1 MSIDASGTETVTDSG
16 YGSCTQD
23 KPTKQNT
30 DLGQETRLYNEIENT
45 DLENMKPIAGAEI
58 DESVY
63 SSTSSLSD
71 ASMSGY
77 VFAIAEEISD
87 AVSGSLVSEEMVDKI
102 CNALPRLLKGLSAS
116 IGSNATSQ
124 MHLDVMVFLRKYRR
138 NITAICR
145 EIITERPSWKSR
157 DDSEN
162 MSLTEKMSMWQG
174 IKDEVMEPADHV
186 ALEGLDID
194 SADDDDDDDDY
205 DYDDSSLE
213 ANLPGFEA
221 YKSLVRSDPSYGK
234 LIFDIFREC
243 IVMSTLPNTLEEISN
258 TITRIL
264 PASPRISRKVLPER
278 FTMRFQVDWD
288 PVTFLHEQQYSESPD
303 IAIGQAI
310 ALTGSTVTVQ
320 ALRCSEYLQQTWP
333 SSGVNILKLIQEKVR
348 PGYPNKSTGQS
359 SHPGIDV

>member
-1 MSIDASGTETVTDSG
+1 MEFFGEAD
-16 YGSCTQD
+16 
-23 KPTKQNT
+23 
-30 DLGQETRLYNEIENT
+30 TRY
-45 DLENMKPIAGAEI
+45 
-58 DESVY
+58 
-63 SSTSSLSD
+63 
-71 ASMSGY
+71 
-77 VFAIAEEISD
+77 
-87 AVSGSLVSEEMVDKI
+87 
-102 CNALPRLLKGLSAS
+102 
-116 IGSNATSQ
+116 
-124 MHLDVMVFLRKYRR
+124 R
-138 NITAICR
+138 NIAAICR

-157 DDSEN
+157 DDSEH
-162 MSLTEKMSMWQG
+162 MSLAEKMSMWQG
-174 IKDEVMEPADHV
+174 MKDEMMEPADHL

-194 SADDDDDDDDY
+194 SADDSDDGDDDGDDDDD
-205 DYDDSSLE
+205 DDSSLE

-234 LIFDIFREC
+234 LISDIFREC

-264 PASPRISRKVLPER
+264 PASPRISRKIPPER

-348 PGYPNKSTGQS
+348 PGYPNMSTGEPKKKKPLQVKIAIQVLMCNPR
-359 SHPGIDV
+359 HWHFAG